1 MYDAMKKLLL
11 SLTLL
16 LFIIAGNAQGAFEKI
31 EKAYNIFENDSQM
44 KSSISSL
51 YVIDARSGEVVFE
64 KNAGIGL
71 PTASTLKIITA
82 ASAYEILGRDFLYQT
97 LVSYSGS
104 IEKNILKGDLVL
116 KGSGDPTF
124 GSWRYNETKRQKILS
139 VMVDVLKKK
148 GISRIDG
155 SLVIDESGF
164 SSQPLPGGWIWDDV
178 GNYYGAG
185 SWAINWNENQY
196 DLILKPGKKPGDPTT
211 IVRMDPDPGYKLLN
225 GIKTG
230 AKGSGDNGY
239 IYLAPYQTNGYT
251 EGTIPLQDGN
261 FTISGSMSHP
271 APVLGKE
278 IRDALAR
285 NGITISKGLKVLSAE
300 SASVQTNMHP
310 LYTFHSPSMDSII
323 YWFLQKSINL
333 YGESLARTIAFQKKG
348 KGSIE
353 DGVDII
359 RDYWKDKGIT
369 PSELHMVDGSG
380 LSPLN
385 RVTTHAQVMALK
397 FAREQPWFTGYY
409 AALPVYN
416 GMKMKS
422 GTISGTKGF
431 CGYQKSKDGHEYI
444 FSFLVNNFQG
454 SSSAVVDKMYKV
466 LDQLK

>member
-11 SLTLL
+11 SLTLM
-16 LFIIAGNAQGAFEKI
+16 LFIITARAQRAAEQIK
-31 EKAYNIFENDSQM
+31 KAYALFENDSQM
-44 KSSISSL
+44 KSSIASL

-82 ASAYEILGRDFLYQT
+82 ASAYEILGKEFNYETALLYT
-97 LVSYSGS
+97 GK
-104 IEKNILKGDLVL
+104 IEKNILQGDLVL

-124 GSWRYNETKRQKILS
+124 GSWRYDGTRRQTILALL
-139 VMVDVLKKK
+139 VDVLKQK
-148 GISRIDG
+148 GIRKIEG
-155 SLVIDESGF
+155 SVIIDESGF
-164 SSQPLPGGWIWDDV
+164 SSQPLPGGWIWDDM

-185 SWAINWNENQY
+185 SWGMNWNENQY
-196 DLILKPGKKPGDPTT
+196 DLVLKPGKKAGEPTT
-211 IVRMDPDPGYKLLN
+211 IVRMDPDVDYQLLN

-239 IYLAPYQTNGYT
+239 IYLAPHQTNGYT

-271 APVLGKE
+271 APVLLKE

-285 NGITISKGLKVLSAE
+285 NSMTISKGVRIVTAE
-300 SASVQTNMHP
+300 SGSVQANTHL
-310 LYTFHSPSMDSII
+310 LYTFQSPAMDSII

-333 YGESLARTIAFQKKG
+333 YGESLARTIAWQKKG
-348 KGSIE
+348 RGSI
-353 DGVDII
+353 DDAVDII
-359 RDYWKDKGIT
+359 SEYWKAKGIGV
-369 PSELHMVDGSG
+369 SELHIVDGSG

-385 RVTTHAQVMALK
+385 RVTTHAEVMVLK
-397 FAREQPWFTGYY
+397 YAMEQPWFNGYY
-409 AALPVYN
+409 AAFPEYN

-422 GTISGTKGF
+422 GTINGTKGF